1 MGLGK
6 TYSTKYL
13 LDSNN
18 NSGAAGQVLST
29 TSTGIDWADV
39 NTLPGSGLWLEN
51 GNDIY
56 NSNSGNVGINITGPG
71 ALLQIGTRGTT
82 SPVSIPTTNGI
93 LFDFYNEGNP
103 YTRHASIISQASD
116 LTEAVIDFYTKP
128 LQTTYAAATK
138 KVTIRG
144 NGNVGIGTAEPSAK
158 LEVLGQDIEFYSG
171 TGSQS
176 LQLGRNASERL
187 EMYVNDNMGKITAI
201 QDADGNS
208 AHDFILNRMFGGTGA
223 NNFMIQKDGSTQLLV
238 DTNGNVGIGTT
249 SPGYKLQ
256 VGDNGV
262 ADGNIAMKANGT
274 GVDAGAELTFNMN
287 VGGGNADS
295 YIAQIVPISYDS
307 LSSGTHSS
315 LNFKVGTW
323 NNNAD
328 AGASRMTILSNG
340 NVGIGTTDPGAKLNV
355 AGDILINSGE
365 YISWGTVGATS
376 IEGSTASNKLQF
388 RTNSS
393 DRMIINSAGNVGIGT
408 TGPNNLLELFKT
420 VDSDIGPI
428 LQLTNSQYG
437 NANNSGS
444 SIQFRGYT
452 AWGPGSTN
460 PRYSEINAINGSG
473 SVPKRIE
480 FKFYADTNVKTP
492 LSILQTGRVGVGT
505 TTPGNVFVVES
516 AASASAAEFI
526 NTNAD
531 ANPSGIILKKL
542 STSPADEDVLGR
554 IIFQGN
560 NDNATPALR
569 TFARIE
575 TKATNVTDGNEDGEL
590 SFWTSKNAAQS
601 KRLLISPEG
610 AVQSKTSGNIILN
623 YRSGSPYSYTS
634 GTLYNNWNKI
644 GTFTAP
650 GNSSR
655 IFTEI
660 LAKGDNNY
668 PYWMK
673 GTVMVSFYSTGISV
687 SCQTDGGYNG
697 GHNFQ
702 CIVTKD
708 GTTYD
713 VWVRVPTIEWSCFVQ
728 YRTLNNSGFT
738 ENYVFTIASGNVS
751 NSAPTGQDD
760 ETPAIEPNSSYRFNI
775 SDLQT
780 PNQTYNSNKFLVNG
794 DTNVVFSPDQ
804 NYFTQKV
811 GIGET
816 LPQEMLDVGG
826 NIVMDAS
833 NARLKI
839 KSGVTGTSGGVDWT
853 FNTASTKYARIDLD
867 YDTRASTGLLIDSGY
882 PMTLDY
888 SSGSFSVKKNGSS
901 ELTILNGEVGIGT
914 ASPDGKLHVEDT
926 TLYTSTPPPI
936 LTLEQQYPE
945 IIIKDIGT
953 YVSIDTYYRNSSDIT
968 VANYSINSNPGY
980 IGIRTTFD
988 SGGTGGTLFVQGQNE
1003 FSWSINNTSEVMRVH
1018 TNGNVGIG
1026 ITAPGQKLDVDGTIR
1041 GTAFKVGNSTSTY
1054 LSVTSYSNQPYINT
1068 GTTGG
1073 TVNFGAPA
1081 TNTTNVY
1088 VQGTITANADV
1099 VAYSDERLKSN
1110 IKTLDGSKVYEMRGV
1125 SFDKDGKKSSGV
1137 IAQEMEKVAPEL
1149 VKDGE
1154 YKAVAYGN
1162 ISGYLIEAIKELKA
1176 EIDLLKSKPC
1186 TCNKCNCNI

>member
-13 LDSNN
+13 ADSNN
-18 NSGAAGQVLST
+18 NTGAAGQVLST
-29 TSTGIDWADV
+29 TSTGIDWADA
-39 NTLPGSGLWLEN
+39 NTLPGAGLWLEI

-56 NSNSGNVGINITGPG
+56 NSNSGNVGI
-71 ALLQIGTRGTT
+71 GTT
-82 SPVSIPTTNGI
+82 SPPVKFVVNNGIARTSTAKTYSTFIHTNDTDDYRVGLATAIKGGASASARYVSIEASSYRLSTDAFTNEFN
-93 LFDFYNEGNP
+93 LLLNP
-103 YTRHASIISQASD
+103 
-116 LTEAVIDFYTKP
+116 V
-128 LQTTYAAATK
+128 
-138 KVTIRG
+138 
-144 NGNVGIGTAEPSAK
+144 
-158 LEVLGQDIEFYSG
+158 
-171 TGSQS
+171 
-176 LQLGRNASERL
+176 
-187 EMYVNDNMGKITAI
+187 
-201 QDADGNS
+201 
-208 AHDFILNRMFGGTGA
+208 
-223 NNFMIQKDGSTQLLV
+223 
-238 DTNGNVGIGTT
+238 
-249 SPGYKLQ
+249 
-256 VGDNGV
+256 
-262 ADGNIAMKANGT
+262 
-274 GVDAGAELTFNMN
+274 
-287 VGGGNADS
+287 
-295 YIAQIVPISYDS
+295 
-307 LSSGTHSS
+307 
-315 LNFKVGTW
+315 
-323 NNNAD
+323 
-328 AGASRMTILSNG
+328 
-340 NVGIGTTDPGAKLNV
+340 
-355 AGDILINSGE
+355 
-365 YISWGTVGATS
+365 
-376 IEGSTASNKLQF
+376 
-388 RTNSS
+388 
-393 DRMIINSAGNVGIGT
+393 AGNVGIGT
-408 TGPNNLLELFKT
+408 DDPLRKLHVVGNFAVNAGTGEYYGVNISGGEGADPKITIGDWHNAGATLQWDSSARSLGIDTQYSTGAGTFKIT
-420 VDSDIGPI
+420 
-428 LQLTNSQYG
+428 G
-437 NANNSGS
+437 NDGASEFFRITSSG
-444 SIQFRGYT
+444 
-452 AWGPGSTN
+452 N
-460 PRYSEINAINGSG
+460 
-473 SVPKRIE
+473 
-480 FKFYADTNVKTP
+480 
-492 LSILQTGRVGVGT
+492 VGVGT

-953 YVSIDTYYRNSSDIT
+953 YVSINTYYKNSSDIT